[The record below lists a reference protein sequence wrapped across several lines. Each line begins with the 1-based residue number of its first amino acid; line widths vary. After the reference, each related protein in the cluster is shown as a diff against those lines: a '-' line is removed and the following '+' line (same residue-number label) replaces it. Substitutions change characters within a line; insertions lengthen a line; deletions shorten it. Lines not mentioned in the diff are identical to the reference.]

1 MRHKLFTFF
10 IFILAYG
17 SLSASNNDFI
27 RKTVKEGCPE
37 KQHRNLTNLLLV
49 NLSGELKTPEW
60 QKPFELVVYRACFI
74 GLKRRS
80 IINLVK
86 AAILSY
92 REVKDLDAIALT
104 VEAIGNKRFRFKEFT
119 IIAKFIKKSSKAGL
133 SEAEVSDIYLQA
145 PRLGFSKERL
155 ENFAAAYLT
164 LRKDKVKPEDAMDIV
179 KQNKRVLIRAADEE
193 QLKNAIST
201 FAEPDDELWDELE
214 ASLQEHSRIRINLDE
229 PTPTPTPAKKQK
241 WNKKKLDRSVKFWL
255 KTPYLWGGCTKR
267 GVDCSCFVRHV
278 IKDQFKQV
286 AIPRVSRD
294 QAKLGK
300 SIKMKDLKA
309 GDLVFF
315 GADPGKKRITHVG
328 IFLHGEQFA
337 HASSSRGVVIHKLT
351 YKYWKTRLLKIKR
364 VID

>member
-1 MRHKLFTFF
+1 MRNKYLL
-10 IFILAYG
+10 ILAFLMSFN
-17 SLSASNNDFI
+17 SLSAKNNDFI

-92 REVKDLDAIALT
+92 REIKDLDAIALT

-133 SEAEVSDIYLQA
+133 SEAEVSSIYVQA
-145 PRLGFSKERL
+145 PKMGFSKDRL

-164 LRKDKVKPEDAMDIV
+164 LRKDKVKPEQAMDIV
-179 KQNKRVLIRAADEE
+179 KKNKRALIRAKDET
-193 QLKNAIST
+193 QLKDAIST
-201 FAEPDDELWDELE
+201 FADPNEELWDELE
-214 ASLQEHSRIRINLDE
+214 TGLQEHSRIRINLDD
-229 PTPTPTPAKKQK
+229 PPPGKKQK
-241 WNKKKLDRSVKFWL
+241 WNKKKLDRSVRYWL

-278 IKDQFKQV
+278 INDQFKDV
-286 AIPRVSRD
+286 SIPRVSRD

-300 SIKMKDLKA
+300 SVKIKEMKT

-328 IFLHGEQFA
+328 IFLQGNQFA
-337 HASSSRGVVIHKLT
+337 HASSSRGVVIHKLS
-351 YKYWKTRLLKIKR
+351 YKYWKTRLLKVKRIIK
-364 VID
+364 